1 MARETRLHISNALYY
16 VGLHSNYG
24 QLLFHDKR
32 DGLHLYDLLI
42 EGQAKFG
49 YEVFGFC
56 FMDNHIHLALYISN
70 QPLSKIIHN
79 LTFRYTRWFNRRHNR
94 HGHLF
99 IGRYKATVVQCE
111 KYLPDLIRYI
121 HLTPVRLGVTNKP
134 EDYLWSSHRVYLGK
148 EKLDWIN
155 TNVLLSQFDDS
166 YANSLEKYQQYIAA
180 GMEHGRPKDLVAE
193 KFTRRIFGDEEF
205 VAKALAEADQPV
217 PSRKTSLDEL
227 FSFIYHHFRLTEK
240 ELASLG
246 KQRTTSIARGALAC
260 LVKYCPHI
268 SFTDLAKRVGRDATT
283 LSAHA
288 TRIEQQC
295 KKDKELSEF
304 ISNIKARIYSTSR
317 SI

>member
-1 MARETRLHISNALYY
+1 MAREARLHIPNALYY
-16 VGLHSNYG
+16 VGLHSNSG
-24 QLLFHDKR
+24 QLLFHDKQ
-32 DGLHLYDLLI
+32 DGLYLYQLLI
-42 EGQAKFG
+42 EGQTKFG

-56 FMDNHIHLALYISN
+56 FMDNHIHLALYIAN

-94 HGHLF
+94 QGHLF
-99 IGRYKATVVQCE
+99 IGRYKATLVQCE

-121 HLTPVRLGVTNKP
+121 HLTPVRLGVANKP
-134 EDYLWSSHRVYLGK
+134 EDYLWSSHRIYLGK
-148 EKLDWIN
+148 EKLPWVN
-155 TNVLLSQFDDS
+155 TSVLFAQFDS
-166 YANSLEKYQQYIAA
+166 NYTASLEKYQNYIIA
-180 GMEHGRPKDLVAE
+180 GMEYGRPKDLVAE
-193 KFTRRIFGDEEF
+193 KFTKRIFGDEEF
-205 VAKALAEADQPV
+205 VIKVLAAADQPTLA
-217 PSRKTSLDEL
+217 RKISLDEL

-260 LVKYCPHI
+260 LVKHCAHI
-268 SFTDLAKRVGRDATT
+268 SFSELAKRVKRDPTT

-304 ISNIKARIYSTSR
+304 ISNIKARIY
-317 SI
+317 